1 MSGSVDAVDR
11 TDGDSR
17 LLTELLAAGVLV
29 ESKVSG
35 VYGKGRSFVRVFE
48 GVDGYVT
55 ELGADQE
62 AELYRFPPVF
72 PRSDLLRTDY
82 LRAFPNLIGSI
93 HSFGGS
99 ERDHGKLLLAIDS
112 GADWARSL
120 DPTDVVLVPAACY
133 PIYPMVAGTVPTAGR
148 RFDVL
153 GLCFRHEPDR
163 DPARMQTFHQHEF
176 VYVGTPDGALAF
188 RDLWLER
195 SQRAMTELGL
205 TVEAVVAN
213 DPFFGRAGQMLAAN
227 QLGDALK
234 FEIVAPVA
242 SGEKRTA
249 IVSCNCH
256 KDHLTA
262 AFGIETEGGDTAHSA
277 CVGFGLERIVLAL
290 FAAYGADLAHWPSD
304 VLGRLS

>member
-1 MSGSVDAVDR
+1 VDAVD
-11 TDGDSR
+11 GGPQ
-17 LLTELLAAGVLV
+17 LLSDLLAEGVLV
-29 ESKVSG
+29 ESSVAG

-48 GVDGYVT
+48 GIDSYVT
-55 ELGADQE
+55 ELGADQD

-72 PRSDLLRTDY
+72 PRADLLRTDY
-82 LRAFPNLIGSI
+82 LRGFPNLVGSI

-120 DPTDVVLVPAACY
+120 DPTEVVLVPAACY
-133 PIYPMVAGTVPTAGR
+133 PIYPMVSGTVPAAGR

-153 GLCFRHEPDR
+153 GMCFRHEPDR

-176 VYVGTPDGALAF
+176 VYVGAPDGALAF

-195 SQRAMTELGL
+195 SQRAMADLGL
-205 TVEAVVAN
+205 EVEAVVAN
-213 DPFFGRAGQMLAAN
+213 DPFFGRAGQMLATN

-242 SGEKRTA
+242 SREKRTA

-262 AFGIETEGGDTAHSA
+262 AFEIQTDAGEIAHSA

-290 FAAYGADLAHWPSD
+290 FAAYGADLANWPSD
-304 VLGRLS
+304 VSGRLT